1 MELAELIDGLNR
13 RNKALWHAIRKREN
27 LETFKNLWS
36 RDASLYKFYDLYKKV
51 RSDMG
56 VEPKSFD
63 HFDKQWQVYLVLAV
77 KFKDALN
84 EWAELLVQ

>member
-1 MELAELIDGLNR
+1 MEMAELISGLNK
-13 RNKALWHAIRKREN
+13 RNKALWHAIKKKEN
-27 LETFKNLWS
+27 IERFKDLWS
-36 RDASLYKFYDLYKKV
+36 RDANLYKFYELYKKV
-51 RSDMG
+51 REDMG

-63 HFDKQWQVYLVLAV
+63 YYDKQWQIYLVLAV